1 VALAGWPPRSS
12 NFSAVDLIQLQ
23 LTDTIRDQLDET
35 LELLRA
41 VLRDDLV
48 AAYLYGSA
56 TLGGLKPRS
65 DVDLLIVSARAT
77 TLTERQK
84 LGDALMRIS
93 AHPSATDPRRPI
105 ELTLVVAADVT
116 QPRLPPVTDF
126 QYGEWLR
133 GAFEDGRVSPA
144 NANDP
149 DLLVL
154 LTEVRQHG
162 LVLIGRP
169 AQELIGFV
177 AAATL
182 NQAMVATI
190 PALTAPDKFASD
202 TANVLLTLA
211 RIWTTLSTG
220 QIVPKDVAADW
231 AIARL
236 APDES
241 VALEQARATYRAGTY
256 ESWDVPIDAAN
267 VTAAALLRS
276 IEGTDRRR

>member
-1 VALAGWPPRSS
+1 MTVAIGYLQRALDF
-12 NFSAVDLIQLQ
+12 NAAQLS
-23 LTDTIRDQLDET
+23 DPIRGQLDET
-35 LELLRA
+35 LGLLRA
-41 VLRDDLV
+41 VLGEDLV

-65 DVDLLIVSARAT
+65 DIDLLIVSGRAT
-77 TLTERQK
+77 TLAEQRT

-93 AHPSATDPRRPI
+93 AHPSATEPRRPI
-105 ELTLVVAADVT
+105 ELTLVVAADVA